1 MVTAFYIGVLL
12 FISYL
17 IFILRKIGIKKLP
30 SLSHSYYELEE
41 VNKGLGKLFQLTLA
55 SMVILL
61 MPQLLELTPKSFQFV
76 AFLTAAPLMFVG
88 VAANF
93 MDGGMAKKVHYF
105 SAYTSAGL
113 SLLLVVLLA
122 IFVNWIVILTVPIAV
137 VVFYL
142 LFRKYG
148 QKTFFM
154 EMAAFAWLIGSA
166 IILIQILT

>member
-1 MVTAFYIGVLL
+1 MTAAFYIGVAI

-17 IFILRKIGIKKLP
+17 IFILVRIGIDDLP

-41 VNKGLGKLFQLTLA
+41 VNKGLGKLFQLTLI
-55 SMVILL
+55 SMVFLL

-76 AFLTAAPLMFVG
+76 AFLAAAPLMFVG

-93 MDGGMAKKVHYF
+93 MDGGMAKRVHYG
-105 SAYTSAGL
+105 SAYLSAGL

-122 IFVNWIVILTVPIAV
+122 IFVNWVVILTVPVAA

-142 LFRKYG
+142 FFKKYG
-148 QKTFFM
+148 QKTFFL
-154 EMAAFAWLIGSA
+154 EMAAFSWLIGSA
-166 IILIQILT
+166 LILLQILK

>member
-1 MVTAFYIGVLL
+1 MTTLFYIGVLL

-17 IFILRKIGIKKLP
+17 IFILKKIGIKRLP
-30 SLSHSYYELEE
+30 SLSHSYYEL
-41 VNKGLGKLFQLTLA
+41 GKQGWIFQLTLV
-55 SMVILL
+55 SMVFLL
-61 MPQLLELTPKSFQFV
+61 MPQLLELTPESFQFV

-93 MDGGMAKKVHYF
+93 MDGGMAKRVHYTA
-105 SAYTSAGL
+105 AYSSAGL

-122 IFVNWIVILTVPIAV
+122 IFVNWVVILTVPVAA

-142 LFRKYG
+142 FFKKYG
-148 QKTFFM
+148 QITFFM

-166 IILIQILT
+166 IILIQILK